1 VLVEGYKNE
10 PIPKIEIRRAG
21 MEYPPLYL
29 TMPYIVAVAS
39 NTPLTDCPLT
49 CLDLDDPASI
59 ANFIIARLPA

>member
-1 VLVEGYKNE
+1 
-10 PIPKIEIRRAG
+10 

-29 TMPYIVAVAS
+29 TMPHIVAVAS
-39 NTPLTDCPLT
+39 NTPLADCPLP